1 MKNFHPFFAIGTIGM
16 VVVSV
21 LHIFLALVL
30 SLTSVHTTFGV
41 LYPVFFAFL
50 IMGVAFTIQV
60 KKDSEI

>member
-30 SLTSVHTTFGV
+30 SLTSVHTAFGV